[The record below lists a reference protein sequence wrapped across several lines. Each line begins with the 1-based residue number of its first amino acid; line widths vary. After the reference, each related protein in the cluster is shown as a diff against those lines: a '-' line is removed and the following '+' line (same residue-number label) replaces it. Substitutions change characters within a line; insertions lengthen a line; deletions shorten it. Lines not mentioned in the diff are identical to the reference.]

1 MEKEKNISFLDLL
14 TMGLSIYVII
24 IFGIDEF
31 VKLPLQISILLT
43 YIDDCICFIFIFDLF
58 YRLYLSEN
66 KLNAL

>member
-43 YIDDCICFIFIFDLF
+43 
-58 YRLYLSEN
+58 
-66 KLNAL
+66 

>member
-43 YIDDCICFIFIFDLF
+43 YIDDCICDFQQFQKESMLIHVRK
-58 YRLYLSEN
+58 YQ
-66 KLNAL
+66 